1 MRLTNKEAGRLTYK
15 QFKDLYKAY
24 KDTFDLELLLT
35 LSRKTY
41 AKIEKE
47 AEAGEEWLS

>member
-1 MRLTNKEAGRLTYK
+1 MTNSEAGRLTYK
-15 QFKDLYKAY
+15 QFRELYKAY

-41 AKIEKE
+41 AQIMKE
-47 AEAGEEWLS
+47 AEAGEEWLT